1 VQLTLVSGKRV
12 IARAS
17 VRLDADGTAD
27 HRLKLP
33 KGIKAGRYT
42 LKATFGT
49 VTVSR
54 SLTLT
59 GKASARRASASAVGG
74 VTLGPGPLAL
84 PDGHALGARP
94 DRTFSVS
101 SRPASESR

>member
-1 VQLTLVSGKRV
+1 M
-12 IARAS
+12 IARAN
-17 VRLDADGTAD
+17 VKLDADGTAD

-42 LKATFGT
+42 LKATYAT

-59 GKASARRASASAVGG
+59 GKASAKRAERELGGRASRSVPGRARCPTGASRA
-74 VTLGPGPLAL
+74 P
-84 PDGHALGARP
+84 ARQ
-94 DRTFSVS
+94 RTFEV
-101 SRPASESR
+101 R